1 MQVLGNVGSGATRF
15 EAASAQANISV
26 RPNQEEGWLGNLHA
40 RQFLIVYRVT
50 RDCAGAEELALA
62 KHAIGDRRLTDQ
74 NQVKLQIAEFLKK
87 VLWRPIGRELKP
99 QPWEAIALLWS
110 SFRQAI
116 QRFG

>member
-1 MQVLGNVGSGATRF
+1 MQVLGNVGSEATRF

-40 RQFLIVYRVT
+40 CQFLIVYRVA
-50 RDCAGAEELALA
+50 RNCAGAEEFALA
-62 KHAIGDRRLTDQ
+62 KRAIGDRLLTDQ

-87 VLWRPIGRELKP
+87 VLSRPIGRELKP

-110 SFRQAI
+110 GFRQAV
-116 QRFG
+116 